1 MQKMKMVFILLAL
14 GFATLTFYP
23 VSAQA
28 NVIEFLFPS
37 LRKKEPDVSQTLQAP
52 FAAPPE
58 DARPV
63 AEAQRGLP
71 ENAVPLDQPHRADAA
86 ISEWLVTAASEAMMF
101 TQDDY
106 KQDMAQT
113 TRNFDAA
120 GRKEYEAFLLEK
132 SILQVLES
140 KKFYIRCFVQEL
152 PLLLNEG
159 AVQER
164 YRWLFEVPMM
174 LSYMDRGMTDY
185 KKADPVSQRVILTI
199 QIGRSPD
206 AQNAGGLVI
215 ERWSGKLENIDKK

>member
-1 MQKMKMVFILLAL
+1 M
-14 GFATLTFYP
+14 
-23 VSAQA
+23 
-28 NVIEFLFPS
+28 N
-37 LRKKEPDVSQTLQAP
+37 
-52 FAAPPE
+52 
-58 DARPV
+58 
-63 AEAQRGLP
+63 EAFRIQRST
-71 ENAVPLDQPHRADAA
+71 HRADAA

-113 TRNFDAA
+113 MLNFDAA
-120 GRKEYEAFLLEK
+120 GRKEYEAFLAEK

-140 KKFYIRCFVQEL
+140 KKFYIRCFVQEV

-159 AVQER
+159 AVQGR

-185 KKADPVSQRVILTI
+185 KKADPVSQRVVLTI

-206 AQNAGGLVI
+206 AQNTGGLVI
-215 ERWSGKLENIDKK
+215 ERWSGTLENIKK